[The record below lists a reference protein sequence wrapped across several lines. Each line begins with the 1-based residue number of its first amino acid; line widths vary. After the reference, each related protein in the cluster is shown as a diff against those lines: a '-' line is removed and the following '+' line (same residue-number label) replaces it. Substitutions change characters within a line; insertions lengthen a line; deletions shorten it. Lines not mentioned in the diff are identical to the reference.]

1 MSGHGESV
9 MELFSA
15 RIQGTSEDSGGWR
28 VRLCRVF
35 GLNRPDSV
43 DVHIERNFNQ
53 LSGEH
58 VVEAKKI
65 IIVDVVL
72 LKSRRGTSRMESDV
86 RLSIRRTYPF
96 G

>member
-1 MSGHGESV
+1 
-9 MELFSA
+9 MEKVVVEFFSA
-15 RIQGTSEDSGGWR
+15 RFQRTSEDSGGWR

-35 GLNRPDSV
+35 VLSRSDSV
-43 DVHIERNFNQ
+43 DLHIESNFNQ

-65 IIVDVVL
+65 IIVGVVL
-72 LKSRRGTSRMESDV
+72 LKTWRGTSRMESDV
-86 RLSIRRTYPF
+86 ILSIGRTYPF